1 MSDRF
6 VAKCPHCGD
15 VIELDE
21 SYEVGDE
28 VICHGC
34 DAELRIKSVD
44 PIKFKNITSAG
55 MDDDDDDE
63 SEILKDD
70 DDGFG
75 TMNDEDEQ

>member
-15 VIELDE
+15 VMELDE

-44 PIKFKNITSAG
+44 PIKFKSLASAG
-55 MDDDDDDE
+55 MDEDDDGYE
-63 SEILKDD
+63 VLKDD
-70 DDGFG
+70 DDSFG
-75 TMNDEDEQ
+75 ITSDEDEQ